1 MATSRGNQLAQE
13 IRQKVAAMK
22 QVCQG
27 VDENLASR
35 APTGR
40 WSPKQ
45 ILSHLCGPE
54 DVGHLPILRAFVDSD
69 TPMIDLIIG
78 DPFFT
83 ENRARMSVVELVAE
97 CEMNYQRVANFA
109 AELTGEQL
117 ARKAHIPKLKDS
129 PLGEYPTLDEMIK
142 GLDEYHI
149 QFHIDHLREILA
161 ALSGSNV

>member
-13 IRQKVAAMK
+13 IRQKVAALK

-35 APTGR
+35 APTDG

-69 TPMIDLIIG
+69 TPMIDL
-78 DPFFT
+78 DTDNPFFT
-83 ENRARMSVVELVAE
+83 EIRARMSFSELVAE
-97 CEMNYQRVANFA
+97 CEMNYQRITNFA
-109 AELTGEQL
+109 AERTEEQL

-129 PLGEYPTLDEMIK
+129 PLGEYPTLDGMIN
-142 GLDEYHI
+142 GLGKYHV
-149 QFHIDHLREILA
+149 QSHIDHLREILA
-161 ALSGSNV
+161 ALSSNR

>member
-13 IRQKVAAMK
+13 IKLKVAALK
-22 QVCQG
+22 QACEE

-35 APTGR
+35 APAGR
-40 WSPKQ
+40 WSPKE

-54 DVGHLPILRAFVDSD
+54 GKGHLPILRAFLDRN
-69 TPMIDLIIG
+69 TPTIDL
-78 DPFFT
+78 DAENPFFT
-83 ENRARMSVVELVAE
+83 ETRAAMSFSELVAE
-97 CEMNYQRVANFA
+97 CELNYRRIANFA

-129 PLGEYPTLDEMIK
+129 PLGEYPTLDGMIS
-142 GLDEYHI
+142 GLGEFHI

-161 ALSGSNV
+161 ALSNNK

>member
-13 IRQKVAAMK
+13 IRQKVAALI

-35 APTGR
+35 APTDR

-54 DVGHLPILRAFVDSD
+54 GVGLLPILRVFVDSD
-69 TPMIDLIIG
+69 TPLIDL
-78 DPFFT
+78 DAENPFFT
-83 ENRARMSVVELVAE
+83 EHRAAMSFTSLVAE
-97 CEMNYQRVANFA
+97 CELNYRRITDFA
-109 AELTGEQL
+109 TELTGEQL

-129 PLGEYPTLDEMIK
+129 PLGEYPTLEGMLY
-142 GLDEYHI
+142 GLGEFHV

-161 ALSGSNV
+161 ALSEKE

>member
-1 MATSRGNQLAQE
+1 MATSRGNQLAE
-13 IRQKVAAMK
+13 VILQKAAALK

-35 APTGR
+35 APTDR

-54 DVGHLPILRAFVDSD
+54 NAGHLPILRAFVDCD
-69 TPMIDLIIG
+69 TPMIDLETEN
-78 DPFFT
+78 PFFT
-83 ENRARMSVVELVAE
+83 ETRARMSFSDLVAE
-97 CEMNYQRVANFA
+97 CERNYQRVASFA
-109 AELTGEQL
+109 AELTEEQL

-129 PLGEYPTLDEMIK
+129 PLGEYPTLDGMIY
-142 GLDEYHI
+142 GLGEFHI

-161 ALSGSNV
+161 DLSS

>member
-1 MATSRGNQLAQE
+1 MSTSRGHQLAQE
-13 IRQKVAAMK
+13 FRQKVAALK

-35 APTGR
+35 APTDR

-54 DVGHLPILRAFVDSD
+54 DVGHLPIVKAFVDSD
-69 TPMIDLIIG
+69 IPMIDLMIG

-83 ENRARMSVVELVAE
+83 ENRARMSFSELVAK
-97 CEMNYQRVANFA
+97 CEMNYQRIADFA
-109 AELTGEQL
+109 AELTEEQL

-129 PLGEYPTLDEMIK
+129 PLGEYPTLDGMIY
-142 GLDEYHI
+142 GLVGYHVKD
-149 QFHIDHLREILA
+149 HTDHLREILA
-161 ALSGSNV
+161 ALKS

>member
-13 IRQKVAAMK
+13 IRQKVAALK

-27 VDENLASR
+27 VDEKLASR
-35 APTGR
+35 APTDR

-54 DVGHLPILRAFVDSD
+54 DVGHLPILKAFIDSD
-69 TPMIDLIIG
+69 TPIINLVTG
-78 DPFFT
+78 NPFFT
-83 ENRARMSVVELVAE
+83 DNRARMSFGELVAE

-109 AELTGEQL
+109 AELTDEQL

-129 PLGEYPTLDEMIK
+129 PLGEYPTLEGMID
-142 GLDEYHI
+142 GLCAYHV
-149 QFHIDHLREILA
+149 QDHIDHLHEILA
-161 ALSGSNV
+161 ALSSNP